1 MDLKT
6 QVKKIRQIV
15 GTVRGG
21 FYRLEATKNIA
32 YKREALNIQELQE
45 ELERL
50 EAELQKQE

>member
-6 QVKKIRQIV
+6 QVKKIRQIA